1 MIGESKSASELIK
14 SYTSG
19 QRSFRNA
26 NLSGLEL
33 TRAQLPEIDLQG
45 AYLRWADF
53 QGANLKLA
61 NLSWADLQ
69 KANLSDATLQRAV
82 LKEANLRKANLQ
94 WADLQEAQLQGAN
107 LFQSHLMCANFRGAS
122 LRLANLEAADLDKA
136 ELSGVDLRV
145 ANLVKAQ
152 LRNADLKQGKLQG
165 ANLSKANL
173 TGANLEGVNLQGAN
187 LRGAKLFGANLQNAN
202 LQQANLEDADLTEAK
217 LFGAN
222 LQGANRQKATLPSS
236 EKISGSSPKS
246 AQLLSPALPTE
257 EILEEAVA
265 ENGLASDSFHVVTSL
280 PQNPETES
288 PVVLPLLPDTQEAI
302 AGDESA
308 GGAANLTLD
317 RPLILLGDLLGE
329 NNGAENGAEIDAE
342 IDAKIDAEIDAK
354 IDADLTVT
362 LDELS
367 EEPEPTSG
375 KVDVQTSQ
383 TKSPDS
389 PLEFRARDRVQANL
403 NRTNHHQAHHYQIN
417 NYQMNNYR
425 TKNNAEPEEFLE
437 LIKQWMGEN
446 SHFTSVSLAIAKR
459 RGPATLRKQL
469 LEAYQG
475 RCSMTGCAVE
485 PILEVAFL
493 QPNQPTQNS
502 DPSHGLL
509 LRADVHTLFDLHLI
523 AIDPETLNIIV
534 APSLRNTTY
543 GSLHQKPLRQPTLA
557 RFQPSQELLRLR
569 LQWSSWFNASS

>member
-145 ANLVKAQ
+145 ANLVEAQ

-222 LQGANRQKATLPSS
+222 LQGANRQKTILPSQGNM
-236 EKISGSSPKS
+236 SGSSPKS
-246 AQLLSPALPTE
+246 AQLLSPALPTG
-257 EILEEAVA
+257 EILEEAVV
-265 ENGLASDSFHVVTSL
+265 ENGLASDSFNVVKSL
-280 PQNPETES
+280 PQAAKTES
-288 PVVLPLLPDTQEAI
+288 PVLLSLLSDTQEAI
-302 AGDESA
+302 AGDRSEA
-308 GGAANLTLD
+308 VLANLTLD
-317 RPLILLGDLLGE
+317 RPLILLGE
-329 NNGAENGAEIDAE
+329 NNG
-342 IDAKIDAEIDAK
+342 AKIDAEIDA
-354 IDADLTVT
+354 DLTGT
-362 LDELS
+362 LGES
-367 EEPEPTSG
+367 SGEPEPISE
-375 KVDVQTSQ
+375 KVDVQISQ
-383 TKSPDS
+383 TKSLDL
-389 PLEFRARDRVQANL
+389 PLEFGGRDRGQPDR
-403 NRTNHHQAHHYQIN
+403 NRTNHYQTNHYQTNHYQIN
-417 NYQMNNYR
+417 HSQTNNYR
-425 TKNNAEPEEFLE
+425 TKSNAEPEEFLE
-437 LIKQWMGEN
+437 LTKQRMGEN
-446 SHFTSVSLAIAKR
+446 GHFTSVSLAIAKR
-459 RGPATLRKQL
+459 RGPSTLRQRL

-475 RCSMTGCAVE
+475 RCSMTGCEVE

-534 APSLRNTTY
+534 APTLRNTTY
-543 GSLHQKPLRQPTLA
+543 GSLHQKPLRQATLVG
-557 RFQPSQELLRLR
+557 FQPNQELLKLR
-569 LQWSSWFNASS
+569 LQWSSWFNASP

>member
-1 MIGESKSASELIK
+1 MIGESKSASDLIK

-45 AYLRWADF
+45 AYLRWADL

-145 ANLVKAQ
+145 ANLVEAQ

-222 LQGANRQKATLPSS
+222 LQGANRQKATLPSPGNMP
-236 EKISGSSPKS
+236 GSFPKS
-246 AQLLSPALPTE
+246 AQLLSPGLPTG
-257 EILEEAVA
+257 EILEEAVV
-265 ENGLASDSFHVVTSL
+265 ENGLTSDYFNVVKSL
-280 PQNPETES
+280 PQGAQTES
-288 PVVLPLLPDTQEAI
+288 PVLLSLLSDTQEEI
-302 AGDESA
+302 ASDRSEA
-308 GGAANLTLD
+308 VVANLTLD
-317 RPLILLGDLLGE
+317 RPLILLGE
-329 NNGAENGAEIDAE
+329 NNGTNIDA
-342 IDAKIDAEIDAK
+342 DL
-354 IDADLTVT
+354 DADLTVT
-362 LDELS
+362 LGES
-367 EEPEPTSG
+367 SGEPESISEP
-375 KVDVQTSQ
+375 VDLQISQ
-383 TKSPDS
+383 TKSPDL
-389 PLEFRARDRVQANL
+389 PLEFGARDRGQSNP
-403 NRTNHHQAHHYQIN
+403 NRTNHYQTNHYQTN
-417 NYQMNNYR
+417 HYQTNHYR

-437 LIKQWMGEN
+437 LIKQRMGEN
-446 SHFTSVSLAIAKR
+446 GHFASVSLAIAKR
-459 RGPATLRKQL
+459 RGPSTLRQRL

-475 RCSMTGCAVE
+475 RCSMTDCEVE

-502 DPSHGLL
+502 DPSNGLL

-523 AIDPETLNIIV
+523 AIDPETLHIIV
-534 APSLRNTTY
+534 APTLRNTTY
-543 GSLHQKPLRQPTLA
+543 GSLHQKPLRQATLA
-557 RFQPSQELLRLR
+557 GFQPNQELLKLR
-569 LQWSSWFNASS
+569 LQWSSWFSASS

>member
-145 ANLVKAQ
+145 ANLVEAQ

-222 LQGANRQKATLPSS
+222 LQGANRQKATLPSQ
-236 EKISGSSPKS
+236 GNMPVLSPKS
-246 AQLLSPALPTE
+246 SPLLSPALPTG
-257 EILEEAVA
+257 EILEEAVV
-265 ENGLASDSFHVVTSL
+265 ENGLASDSFNVVKSL
-280 PQNPETES
+280 PQGAQTGS
-288 PVVLPLLPDTQEAI
+288 PVLLSLLPDTQEAI
-302 AGDESA
+302 AGDRSEA
-308 GGAANLTLD
+308 VLANLTLD
-317 RPLILLGDLLGE
+317 RPVILLGE
-329 NNGAENGAEIDAE
+329 NNGTKIDANIDAE
-342 IDAKIDAEIDAK
+342 

-362 LDELS
+362 LAES
-367 EEPEPTSG
+367 SGEPEPISEP
-375 KVDVQTSQ
+375 VDLQISQ
-383 TKSPDS
+383 TKSPDL
-389 PLEFRARDRVQANL
+389 PLEFGARDRGQPDL
-403 NRTNHHQAHHYQIN
+403 NQTKHYQTNHYQTN
-417 NYQMNNYR
+417 HYR
-425 TKNNAEPEEFLE
+425 TKSNAEPEEFLE
-437 LIKQWMGEN
+437 LIKQRMGEN
-446 SHFTSVSLAIAKR
+446 GHFASVSLAIAKR
-459 RGPATLRKQL
+459 RGPSTLRQQL

-475 RCSMTGCAVE
+475 RCSMTGCEVE

-502 DPSHGLL
+502 DPSNGLL

-534 APSLRNTTY
+534 APTLRNTTY
-543 GSLHQKPLRQPTLA
+543 GSLHQKPLRQTTLA
-557 RFQPSQELLRLR
+557 GFQPNQELLKLR
-569 LQWSSWFNASS
+569 LQWSSWFNPSP